1 MGPLEALGVLV
12 AAAGAGAANAI
23 VGSGSLLTFPVL
35 LAVGLPP
42 ITANVTNTV
51 GLCCGDLGAIWG
63 YRPELAGEARRVG
76 PLAAMT
82 ACGALGG
89 AALLLALPSSVFKA
103 VVPALI
109 LLACGLLVVGP
120 NAHAQAMA
128 PRARRAALAV
138 IALLTGV
145 YCGFFGASAGVI
157 AIATLRLFLAGPLR
171 RLSGFKNAMVGAAD
185 AVAALIFLA
194 FAHVAVLA
202 AILVAVGSAAGAR
215 LGAAHGRRIPEEA
228 LRWTV
233 IAVGLIGAIVLL
245 VE

>member
-1 MGPLEALGVLV
+1 MTPFEALGVLV
-12 AAAGAGAANAI
+12 AAGGAGAANAV
-23 VGSGSLLTFPVL
+23 VGSGSLLTFPIL

-51 GLCCGDLGAIWG
+51 GLCCGDAGAIWG

-76 PLAAMT
+76 LLAVAT
-82 ACGALGG
+82 ALGALGG
-89 AALLLALPSSVFKA
+89 AVLLLALPTSVFES
-103 VVPALI
+103 VVPVLI
-109 LLACGLLVVGP
+109 LLACGLLAIEP
-120 NAHAQAMA
+120 DAHAHAMP
-128 PRARRAALAV
+128 PRARGVALAA

-157 AIATLRLFLAGPLR
+157 VIATLRLFLAEPLR
-171 RLSGFKNAMVGAAD
+171 RLSGFKNVMVGAAD
-185 AVAALIFLA
+185 AVAALIFLF

-202 AILVAVGSAAGAR
+202 AVLVAVGSAAGAR
-215 LGAAHGRRIPEEA
+215 LGAAHGRRIPEEP

-233 IAVGLIGAIVLL
+233 IVVGLVGAIVLF